1 MKSLQIFLVISLLV
15 FIHGTTLC
23 QELSSDS
30 MEVDTLYARNDANS
44 IIDTLESRYLG
55 NIIDTT
61 IIIPKLEFVGLKLQ
75 DALKALVRAYE
86 LSVFIDTSV
95 TGTITLRLEKVS
107 LNDALLFIIKEYNLD
122 WERTGGIIKI
132 FKPVEPPPPPA
143 PVDMTIE
150 NDSITYNLQQVSLQ
164 RVVDELIEQAGIN
177 IIIEKNTAGHLSGK
191 LVKVPIDKGLQIL
204 FSSNGFDL
212 RNIEGIYYISA
223 KPNAAGQ
230 KGRASKF
237 SIRCDDGFVSMDVA
251 NAPLGDVVATI
262 GNQCNASFFTRGAIE
277 GNISASFLKMPMENA
292 LGALLRNTQYT
303 YKLENGIYFLGSKTS
318 EDMFVSE
325 LILLKHL
332 VAKDVEPLIPTS
344 LTKQVM
350 LKVVIEHN
358 GFVVVGPKTVIDEIR
373 LFLDSIDIPPAMVLF
388 DVLVVDFSD
397 VNAFTFDLIMN
408 ESFNP
413 DSSYSQS
420 YYPNVNLVGTGHTLN
435 DDLNWLG
442 DRLGI
447 ANIGTLSDN
456 FFAQLQIMQQEGKAN
471 IKSRPQI
478 SSLCGHPASINV
490 GTTQYYK
497 LSSETVHSG
506 VTSTGTTQ
514 TSERF
519 ETIEANMKI
528 EVTPFVNET
537 GELIVNIM
545 PEFSTPVGGF
555 NADSNNPPTIS
566 HRILEST
573 VRLHNGETIIL
584 GGLVQTSENKTLKKF
599 PILGSLPI
607 LGPLFQSHNE
617 STTTTELMIYIT
629 PHISYGSEQNVDLKA
644 IIEKD

>member
-1 MKSLQIFLVISLLV
+1 MN
-15 FIHGTTLC
+15 
-23 QELSSDS
+23 
-30 MEVDTLYARNDANS
+30 VDTLDIGYETEYG
-44 IIDTLESRYLG
+44 IDTLESRYIG
-55 NIIDTT
+55 NIIDTA
-61 IIIPKLEFVGLKLQ
+61 IIIPKLEFVGLQLQ

-86 LSVFIDTSV
+86 LSVFIDTSI

-132 FKPVEPPPPPA
+132 FKPVKLPPPPA
-143 PVDMTIE
+143 PLDMTIQ
-150 NDSITYNLQQVSLQ
+150 NDSITYNLQQASLQ
-164 RVVDELIEQAGIN
+164 RVVDKIIEQAGIN
-177 IIIEKNTAGHLSGK
+177 IIIENNAGGYLSGK
-191 LVKVPIDKGLQIL
+191 LVNVPIDKGLQIL

-212 RNIEGIYYISA
+212 RSIEGIYYISA
-223 KPNAAGQ
+223 KPESTGH

-237 SIRCDDGFVSMDVA
+237 SIRCDNGLISMDVA
-251 NAPLGDVVATI
+251 NAPLGDVIATI
-262 GNQCNASFFTRGAIE
+262 GNQCNASFFTRGTIE
-277 GNISASFLKMPMENA
+277 GDISASFSEMPLDNA

-303 YKLENGIYFLGSKTS
+303 YKLDNGIYFFGPKTS

-350 LKVVIEHN
+350 LKVVTEHN

-373 LFLDSIDIPPAMVLF
+373 LFLNSVDIAPAMVLF
-388 DVLVVDFSD
+388 DVLVVDYSD
-397 VNAFTFDLIMN
+397 VNAFTFDLKMN

-413 DSSYSQS
+413 DSNYSQT
-420 YYPNVNLVGTGHTLN
+420 YYPNVNLVGTGPTLN
-435 DDLNWLG
+435 DDLDWLG

-497 LSSETVHSG
+497 LSTETVHSG
-506 VTSTGTTQ
+506 VTTTGSTQ

-537 GELIVNIM
+537 GELIVNIT

-555 NADSNNPPTIS
+555 SADSNSPPTIS

-573 VRLHNGETIIL
+573 VRLRNGETIIL
-584 GGLVQTSENKTLKKF
+584 GGLVQTSENKTLRKF

-617 STTTTELMIYIT
+617 TTTTTELMIYIT
-629 PHISYGSEQNVDLKA
+629 PHISYGSEQNIDLKA
-644 IIEKD
+644 IIDKE